1 MTARALCMV
10 NIDVP
15 LSIAEEFTGVEEMA
29 LQVRDA
35 VENILDSNTTVHVRV
50 YENPGDKEP
59 ISWARLGPGQRKAV
73 KP

>member
-29 LQVRDA
+29 LQVRDTD
-35 VENILDSNTTVHVRV
+35 EIILDSNTTAHVRV
-50 YENPGDKEP
+50 
-59 ISWARLGPGQRKAV
+59 
-73 KP
+73 